1 MFALYAPL
9 ITMDFDRNLNVRDA
23 RDMFISTLRWR
34 KNFDMEAVM
43 KEEFPQDVFGELGH
57 IYGTDKEGR
66 PIVSAAA
73 QIFTILDTHIEDKQ
87 I

>member
-1 MFALYAPL
+1 
-9 ITMDFDRNLNVRDA
+9 MDFARNLNVREA

-34 KNFDMEAVM
+34 KNFDIEAVM
-43 KEEFPQDVFGELGH
+43 KEEFPQDVFGNLGH

-66 PIVSAAA
+66 PLVSVAA
-73 QIFTILDTHIEDKQ
+73 QIFTILDADVEDKQ